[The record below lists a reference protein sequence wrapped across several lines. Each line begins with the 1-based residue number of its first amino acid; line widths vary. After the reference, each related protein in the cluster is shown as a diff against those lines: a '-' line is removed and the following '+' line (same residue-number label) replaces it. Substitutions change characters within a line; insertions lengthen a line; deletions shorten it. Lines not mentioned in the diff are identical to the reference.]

1 MASTVVLMSRRIK
14 KARRILRLEE
24 DRSCGRLSDVVG
36 RRRKSVLG
44 KDDGERKERERR
56 GEGETSGRM
65 RGGRRFVLCVGFS
78 FSRVQKSRQ
87 VEDERGGGL
96 SPSLTAA
103 VARGPALTQQPLVQ
117 PPIPGLECYSS
128 SFLLSLSPSKFS
140 PSTLDRLPYFFPS
153 PYLSNI
159 FHSNSDG
166 GRPKITAI
174 ALSQFF
180 RLNAV

>member
-1 MASTVVLMSRRIK
+1 MASTVVLMSQRIK
-14 KARRILRLEE
+14 KARRILRSEE
-24 DRSCGRLSDVVG
+24 DRSCERLSDVVG
-36 RRRKSVLG
+36 RRRKSVLRKG
-44 KDDGERKERERR
+44 GGERKERERR

-65 RGGRRFVLCVGFS
+65 RGGKRFVLCVGFS

-96 SPSLTAA
+96 SPSLT

-140 PSTLDRLPYFFPS
+140 PFTLDRLPYFFPS

-159 FHSNSDG
+159 FHSNSDSD
-166 GRPKITAI
+166 RPKITAI
-174 ALSQFF
+174 ALGQFF